1 MKNFSDGTS
10 LKCGYV
16 KNGLSSSSFHE
27 CGPGV
32 SRRRSTEPQDS
43 RSQASSSLVHIL
55 DRLHETQAHAYHRH
69 FHSFHVSCSFHPV
82 TRISDVRIPSEPER
96 KTWRTFPLFYMR
108 KYYLVFERYEYLLA
122 NSPSAWSQTPTTL
135 FFAFCFLFVFAF
147 SCLLLNQKIRWWNT
161 DIWSEIADKINYV
174 WNRLCDKSGVHKT
187 NKRL

>member
-96 KTWRTFPLFYMR
+96 KTWQTFPLFYMR
-108 KYYLVFERYEYLLA
+108 KYYLVNVMNICLQTRLRHDHKLL
-122 NSPSAWSQTPTTL
+122 QL
-135 FFAFCFLFVFAF
+135 FVFCFLLFICFCFQLFVAQ
-147 SCLLLNQKIRWWNT
+147 SENKMMKHRLRLQISNT
-161 DIWSEIADKINYV
+161 
-174 WNRLCDKSGVHKT
+174 G
-187 NKRL
+187 

>member
-27 CGPGV
+27 CGPAV

-108 KYYLVFERYEYLLA
+108 KYYLVRYEYLLA
-122 NSPSAWSQTPTTL
+122 NSPSAWSQTPTT
-135 FFAFCFLFVFAF
+135 FCFLLFAF
-147 SCLLLNQKIRWWNT
+147 YLFLLSAVCCSIR
-161 DIWSEIADKINYV
+161 K
-174 WNRLCDKSGVHKT
+174 
-187 NKRL
+187 